1 MIAIAI
7 PGIPQIIQAVMI
19 KYIYFDV
26 FYTEVWIDQSME
38 NIGIPFDLLE
48 NDFAL
53 NSQFSE
59 NGYDSK

>member
-1 MIAIAI
+1 
-7 PGIPQIIQAVMI
+7 MI